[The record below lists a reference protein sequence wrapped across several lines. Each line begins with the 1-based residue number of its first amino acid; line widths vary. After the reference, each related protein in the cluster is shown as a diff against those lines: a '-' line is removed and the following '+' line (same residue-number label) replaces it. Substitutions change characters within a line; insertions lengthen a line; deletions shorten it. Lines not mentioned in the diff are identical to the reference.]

1 MPPWNLLINMI
12 MESKYSDI
20 AVDRR
25 MKIHEPYSGFEQGPI
40 RPPSESGS
48 LLIRVTRNCPWN
60 RCSFCSLYKD
70 TTFSL
75 RPVSHILKDID
86 LICRYVERINNG
98 ETIYSQT
105 GQGEDMAFY
114 AALTWIR
121 NGMKSVF
128 LQDSNSLIIKPDDL
142 VTILQYLTDTFPEI
156 ERITSYARSH
166 TIARISDQNL
176 DRMAA
181 AGLNRIHVGME
192 SASDKV
198 LSLIQKGTDKAMQ
211 IRAGRKVKQAGIQ
224 LSEYFMP
231 GLGGKVLSKEHALE
245 TADALNQ
252 INPDFIRLRTLAA
265 PSDIEL
271 FKDSSAGPFEPMGD
285 TMIAEEILLFIESLK
300 DITSTVKS
308 DHILN
313 LFQEVEGTLPGD
325 KKQMTSVIKR
335 FLSMGLEEQMLYQI
349 GRRSGIFSR
358 LDDLNDPEL
367 RKHAE
372 RNYSDLKVT
381 PHNVDLIVAEI
392 MKKFI

>member
-12 MESKYSDI
+12 MKSKHSDI

-25 MKIHEPYSGFEQGPI
+25 MKINEPYSGFEQGPI

-60 RCSFCSLYKD
+60 RCTFCGLYKD

-75 RPVSHILKDID
+75 RPVSYILKDID
-86 LICRYVERINNG
+86 LICRHVERINNG
-98 ETIYSQT
+98 ETMYSQT

-166 TIARISDQNL
+166 TIARISDQDL
-176 DRMAA
+176 DCMAA

-198 LSLIQKGTDKAMQ
+198 LSLVQKGTDKAMQ
-211 IRAGRKVKQAGIQ
+211 IRAGRKVKRADMQ

-231 GLGGKVLSKEHALE
+231 GLGGKVLSTEHALE

-252 INPDFIRLRTLAA
+252 INPDFIRLRTLAV
-265 PSDIEL
+265 PSDVEL
-271 FKDSSAGPFEPMGD
+271 FKDSSVGTFEPMGD

-300 DITSTVKS
+300 GITSTVKS

-313 LFQEVEGTLPGD
+313 LFQEVEGTLPEG
-325 KKQMTSVIKR
+325 KKLMTSVIKR

-381 PHNVDLIVAEI
+381 PQNVDHIVAETMRRYI
-392 MKKFI
+392 

>member
-1 MPPWNLLINMI
+1 MPPWNLLINMK
-12 MESKYSDI
+12 MESKHSDI
-20 AVDRR
+20 AVDRQ
-25 MKIHEPYSGFEQGPI
+25 MKINEPYSGFEQGPI

-60 RCSFCSLYKD
+60 RCSFCNLYKN
-70 TTFSL
+70 TIFSL

-86 LICRYVERINNG
+86 LIRRYVERIKNG
-98 ETIYSQT
+98 ETMYSQT
-105 GQGEDMAFY
+105 GQGEDMAFH
-114 AALTWIR
+114 AALTWIH
-121 NGMKSVF
+121 NEMKSVF

-198 LSLIQKGTDKAMQ
+198 LSLVQKGTDKAMQ
-211 IRAGRKVKQAGIQ
+211 IRAGRKVKRAGMQ

-231 GLGGKVLSKEHALE
+231 GLGGKVLSKVHALE

-252 INPDFIRLRTLAA
+252 INPDFIRLRTLAV
-265 PSDIEL
+265 PSDVEL
-271 FKDSSAGPFEPMGD
+271 FKDSSAGIFEPMGD
-285 TMIAEEILLFIESLK
+285 TMVAEEILLFIESLK
-300 DITSTVKS
+300 GITSTVKS

-313 LFQEVEGTLPGD
+313 LFQEVEGTLPEG
-325 KKQMTSVIKR
+325 KEQMTTVIKR

-349 GRRSGIFSR
+349 GRRSGIISR
-358 LDDLNDPEL
+358 LEDLNDPEL
-367 RKHAE
+367 RKYAE
-372 RNYSDLKVT
+372 RKYSDLKVT
-381 PHNVDLIVAEI
+381 PQNINRIVA
-392 MKKFI
+392 KFMRRFI

>member
-1 MPPWNLLINMI
+1 MNSTVTVMRP
-12 MESKYSDI
+12 
-20 AVDRR
+20 
-25 MKIHEPYSGFEQGPI
+25 MKKNEPYNGFEQGPI

-60 RCSFCSLYKD
+60 RCTFCTLYKD

-75 RPVSHILKDID
+75 RPVNHVLKDID
-86 LICRYVERINNG
+86 LIHTYVERIK
-98 ETIYSQT
+98 T
-105 GQGEDMAFY
+105 GDTMFSPTSQGEDMAFH
-114 AALTWIR
+114 AALTWVR

-142 VTILQYLTDTFPEI
+142 VRILKHLTDTFPEV

-198 LSLIQKGTDKAMQ
+198 LSLIQKGTDKATQ
-211 IRAGRKVKQAGIQ
+211 IRAGRKVKQAGMQ
-224 LSEYFMP
+224 LSEYFIP
-231 GLGGKVLSKEHALE
+231 GLGGKVFSREHALE

-265 PSDIEL
+265 PDNVQL
-271 FKDSSAGPFEPMGD
+271 FKDLSAGAFEAMGD
-285 TMIAEEILLFIESLK
+285 TMVAEEILLFIESLK
-300 DITSTVKS
+300 GITSTVKS
-308 DHILN
+308 DHVLN
-313 LFQEVEGTLPGD
+313 LFQEVEGSLPED
-325 KKQMTSVIKR
+325 KERMTSVIKR
-335 FLSMGLEEQMLYQI
+335 FLSLDLEEQMLYQI

-358 LDDLNDPEL
+358 LDDLGDPEL
-367 RKHAE
+367 RKYAE
-372 RNYSDLKVT
+372 RNYSDLQVT
-381 PHNVDLIVAEI
+381 SQNIDRIVAEI
-392 MKKFI
+392 MKRFI

>member
-1 MPPWNLLINMI
+1 MK
-12 MESKYSDI
+12 MESKHSDI
-20 AVDRR
+20 AVIRA
-25 MKIHEPYSGFEQGPI
+25 MKKNEAYGGFEQGPI

-75 RPVSHILKDID
+75 RPVSHVLKDID
-86 LICRYVERINNG
+86 LIGSYVERMKIG
-98 ETIYSQT
+98 DTLYPRD
-105 GQGEDMAFY
+105 GQGEDMAFH
-114 AALTWIR
+114 AALAWVR
-121 NGMKSVF
+121 NGMRSVF
-128 LQDSNSLIIKPDDL
+128 LQDSNSLIMKPDDL
-142 VTILQYLTDTFPEI
+142 VTILQYLTDTFPEV

-176 DRMAA
+176 ERMAA

-198 LSLIQKGTDKAMQ
+198 LALIQKGTDKATH
-211 IRAGRKVKQAGIQ
+211 IRAGRKIKQAGIQ

-231 GLGGKVLSKEHALE
+231 GLGGKVFSREHALE

-265 PSDIEL
+265 PNDVEL
-271 FKDSSAGPFEPMGD
+271 FKDLKAGIFEPMGD
-285 TMIAEEILLFIESLK
+285 TLVAEEILLFLESLK
-300 DITSTVKS
+300 GITSTVKS

-313 LFQEVEGTLPGD
+313 LFQEVEGRLPED
-325 KKQMTSVIKR
+325 KEEMTGVIKR
-335 FLSMGLEEQMLYQI
+335 FLAMGLEEQMLYQI
-349 GRRSGIFSR
+349 GRRSGIFSQ
-358 LDDLNDPEL
+358 LADLNDPEL
-367 RKHAE
+367 RGYAE
-372 RNYSDLKVT
+372 RRCSDLHV
-381 PHNVDLIVAEI
+381 NSQNIDQIVAEI